1 MKAPQRVAYTPDMTV
16 MSAINAAGD
25 FTDYADQKKVHLTR
39 DGKVTYVNCK
49 RARADPSEDP
59 KVLPGDQIQVGESFW

>member
-1 MKAPQRVAYTPDMTV
+1 MTV

-25 FTDYADQKKVHLTR
+25 FTEYADQGKVRLTR
-39 DGKVTYVNCK
+39 DGQVSIVNCK
-49 RARADPSEDP
+49 KARKDPSEDK